1 MINSVKLLIVFY
13 NVGKKKN
20 VDILYYNINIRKND
34 LMKINN
40 EKGLTHF
47 IFMKFSY
54 TVTANEYF
62 SKRIVYK
69 LNNTEQFIKI

>member
-1 MINSVKLLIVFY
+1 VFY

-20 VDILYYNINIRKND
+20 VDRLYYNIMYNIRKND

-54 TVTANEYF
+54 TVTVNEYF
-62 SKRIVYK
+62 SKRIVYN

>member
-1 MINSVKLLIVFY
+1 MY
-13 NVGKKKN
+13 
-20 VDILYYNINIRKND
+20 IRKND

-54 TVTANEYF
+54 TVTENEYF
-62 SKRIVYK
+62 SERIVYN

>member
-1 MINSVKLLIVFY
+1 
-13 NVGKKKN
+13 
-20 VDILYYNINIRKND
+20 
-34 LMKINN
+34 MKINN

-54 TVTANEYF
+54 TAVTANEYF
-62 SKRIVYK
+62 SERIVYN

>member
-1 MINSVKLLIVFY
+1 MYIHE
-13 NVGKKKN
+13 
-20 VDILYYNINIRKND
+20 ND

-54 TVTANEYF
+54 RVAANEYF
-62 SKRIVYK
+62 SKRIVYN
-69 LNNTEQFIKI
+69 LNNSEQFIKI